1 MNDGG
6 LDGMQTFDKVLERYI
21 REGLITRET
30 GMAYASNATNL
41 TLAISDLDDSGASR
55 AEKLQ
60 KPDPEPAS
68 PGDIQIEGFER

>member
-1 MNDGG
+1 MNDGT

-41 TLAISDLDDSGASR
+41 ALAISDLDDTSTRPMQQVDVVAPM
-55 AEKLQ
+55 ATQNEVM
-60 KPDPEPAS
+60 
-68 PGDIQIEGFER
+68 IEGFER